1 MSNASETNL
10 KHSNGFYGKI
20 ETLGNKIPDP
30 MIFFLWFSVIVLV
43 ASWIFS
49 ALGASAI
56 NPATGETVV
65 VYNLITRD
73 GIIKILTNMVSN
85 FQTLSVLGPVLTCMF
100 GVSICEKSG
109 LLRVVLQKIVEGAKG
124 SDFRV
129 LLVFVFIAVLGDA
142 AGGVGYVVLP
152 VLGAGLFSSMGK
164 SPVAGALCGYAT
176 VSGAFSANLMLT
188 NMDIVNQSFTVA
200 AAQVIDPN
208 FTASPAMTYF
218 FSATSVFVLTFGSL
232 FVTMKIVEPRLSR
245 EAGLTANTGHQ
256 IEPLTPAE
264 NRGARAALIA
274 VLIYLAIILALAIPE
289 NGMLRDAETGSL
301 VIAKAPL
308 IKALPFFISML
319 FFIPGVAYGF
329 KSGSF
334 EKSTDLVE
342 ALGNAMKDMGPFVAL
357 CFVMAQF
364 LKWFEWSNLATILS
378 INGANLLKS
387 SGLPP
392 LAILILFIFLCGFLN
407 LFVGS
412 ASAKWGLMASIFVPM
427 FMLLGYHPSV
437 TQMCFRI
444 GDAASDPITPAY
456 AYFGMLL
463 TLCKKYDKNF
473 GFGTL
478 ISNMLPYS
486 AMFFLLYILQF
497 IVWYILKL
505 PMGPGASFMM

>member
-109 LLRVVLQKIVEGAKG
+109 LFRVVLQKIVEGAKG

-308 IKALPFFISML
+308 IKALPCI
-319 FFIPGVAYGF
+319 I
-329 KSGSF
+329 
-334 EKSTDLVE
+334 E
-342 ALGNAMKDMGPFVAL
+342 
-357 CFVMAQF
+357 
-364 LKWFEWSNLATILS
+364 
-378 INGANLLKS
+378 
-387 SGLPP
+387 
-392 LAILILFIFLCGFLN
+392 
-407 LFVGS
+407 
-412 ASAKWGLMASIFVPM
+412 
-427 FMLLGYHPSV
+427 
-437 TQMCFRI
+437 
-444 GDAASDPITPAY
+444 
-456 AYFGMLL
+456 
-463 TLCKKYDKNF
+463 
-473 GFGTL
+473 
-478 ISNMLPYS
+478 
-486 AMFFLLYILQF
+486 
-497 IVWYILKL
+497 
-505 PMGPGASFMM
+505 